1 MYQIFITRKSKK
13 VENNKIEMTCQDK
26 LRIFQSTDYEQSIL
40 EYDTHIKGELAF
52 IAIIDYSTIHSI
64 IELYH
69 YDTDK
74 HSHRLIKIITL
85 QNF

>member
-13 VENNKIEMTCQDK
+13 VENNKIEITCNDK

-74 HSHRLIKIITL
+74 HTHRLIKIITL

>member
-64 IELYH
+64 IELYN

-74 HSHRLIKIITL
+74 HTHRLIKIITL

>member
-13 VENNKIEMTCQDK
+13 VENNKIEITSHDK
-26 LRIFQSTDYEQSIL
+26 LKIFESTDYEKSHD
-40 EYDTHIKGELAF
+40 EYNTHIKSELDF
-52 IAIIDYSTIHSI
+52 IAIIDFSTIHSI

-69 YDTDK
+69 YDTDN

>member
-13 VENNKIEMTCQDK
+13 VENNQIEIISHDK
-26 LRIFQSTDYEQSIL
+26 LKIFECTDYGKSIL

-69 YDTDK
+69 YDTDDN
-74 HSHRLIKIITL
+74 SHRIIKIITL

>member
-1 MYQIFITRKSKK
+1 MYQIFISRKTKK
-13 VENNKIEMTCQDK
+13 VENNQIQITSQDK
-26 LRIFQSTDYEQSIL
+26 LKIFESTDYEKSIL

-52 IAIIDYSTIHSI
+52 IALIDYATIHSI

-69 YDTDK
+69 YDTHNHK
-74 HSHRLIKIITL
+74 HRIIKIITL

>member
-13 VENNKIEMTCQDK
+13 VENNKIEMTSHDK
-26 LRIFQSTDYEQSIL
+26 LKIFESTDYEQSIL

-52 IAIIDYSTIHSI
+52 IAIIDYSTIHTI
-64 IELYH
+64 IELYN
-69 YDTDK
+69 YDTHTHK
-74 HSHRLIKIITL
+74 HRIIKIITL